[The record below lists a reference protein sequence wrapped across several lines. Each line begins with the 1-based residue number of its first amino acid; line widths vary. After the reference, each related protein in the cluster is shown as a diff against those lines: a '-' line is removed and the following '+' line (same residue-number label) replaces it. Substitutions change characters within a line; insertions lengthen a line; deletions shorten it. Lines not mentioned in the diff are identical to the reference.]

1 MKTKAYRSALLATCA
16 ILSAPVSAGATTFTL
31 SNVTYDCGLSFC
43 FAGTGTFTGT
53 FDYNAGVFSPIDI
66 VATGGFS
73 SSPNTITLDTNTN
86 NSSTASDLEFTNS
99 GNSAEFLSLFLA
111 APLPTS
117 PDSVIGGGLGG
128 FVSNCAIGAICS
140 NEFPVSGSF
149 VSAVPLSAVPLPA
162 ALPLFASG
170 LGALG
175 LLGWRRKRKAQ
186 AAI

>member
-1 MKTKAYRSALLATCA
+1 MRTKAYPPILAACA
-16 ILSAPVSAGATTFTL
+16 ILSVPASAGATTFTL
-31 SNVTYDCGLSFC
+31 SNVTYNCGFSPC
-43 FAGTGTFTGT
+43 AAGTGTFTGT
-53 FDYNAGVFSPIDI
+53 FDYNAGVFSNIDI

-73 SSPNTITLDTNTN
+73 SSPNTITFNTN
-86 NSSTASDLEFTNS
+86 NGSTATHLDFTNS

-111 APLPTS
+111 ASLPTS
-117 PDSVIGGGLGG
+117 PDSVTGGA
-128 FVSNCAIGAICS
+128 VSNGCTGCAG

-149 VSAVPLSAVPLPA
+149 VSAVQLNAVPLPA

-170 LGALG
+170 FGALG